1 MLHRQVARP
10 YHEGMRL
17 ASLLLRLSS
26 VVFTVTGLAYLL
38 VPGLALSVVGVPS
51 AQTSD
56 FLLRTEGVALLC
68 GAGVLWATSDARPAG
83 LRLALV
89 SLAVY
94 YVLGSAVDLAGFAQG
109 VVGPASVP
117 SAAARIVLG
126 GACILAAARLT
137 RAAEVA

>member
-1 MLHRQVARP
+1 
-10 YHEGMRL
+10 MRL
-17 ASLLLRLSS
+17 ASLLVRLSS
-26 VVFTVTGLAYLL
+26 VVFAVTGLAYLL

-68 GAGVLWATSDARPAG
+68 GAGVLWATSDARSRG
-83 LRLALV
+83 MRLALV

-94 YVLGSAVDLAGFAQG
+94 YVLGSAVDLAAFAQG

-117 SAAARIVLG
+117 SAVVRIVLG
-126 GACILAAARLT
+126 GACILTAARLT
-137 RAAEVA
+137 REAAVA